1 MLKNLKGSPLSVFFG
16 TVRFFSRKWKK
27 IFFFNFFMFCDRMD
41 VEKPQRVP
49 PFSFSALWDFSAP
62 GARASEPRRA
72 TRSIFLV
79 CNFFKKNFFEKFSI
93 FEYCK
98 RILDTWKS
106 FCYFWALDM
115 APTWAGPGL
124 LFILSVL
131 QPTNYVKCET
141 FLWNFIW
148 VVIWQKLKKTMK
160 FQ

>member
-1 MLKNLKGSPLSVFFG
+1 MFCDRMDVEKPQRVPPFSFFG
-16 TVRFFSRKWKK
+16 IVRFFPENEKK
-27 IFFFNFFMFCDRMD
+27 FFFNFFMFCDRMD

-124 LFILSVL
+124 LSFSHWFRR
-131 QPTNYVKCET
+131 KGK
-141 FLWNFIW
+141 W
-148 VVIWQKLKKTMK
+148 VSLC
-160 FQ
+160 